1 MFIEDDE
8 LRNLY
13 KTASEE
19 HLQKLEAGFLLLER
33 QPEDLS
39 PLKELLRE
47 AHSLKGD
54 SRMLGVTEIESLI
67 HQIEHILGQIQQQQE
82 TMTPD
87 LSDRLYR
94 GLDAIGNLVQE
105 AVTGNPSGV
114 KTFQVLAML
123 MGAKEEVTEEE
134 VTEEDVTEEDVIEE
148 EVDVIE
154 EEVDVIEEE
163 TIGEEEIEKILPSS
177 FSPNSAP
184 ETPYRIDTIR
194 VNTHHLDDLVTQTGE
209 LSVTRIRIASIADE
223 IEELRSLWE
232 EWQRHTSLSS
242 QRDFPLGGGS
252 LIAPVMNHP
261 PANQNKANLTEKI
274 ENLIDRLSS
283 STREHSS
290 RLDSISTH
298 LEDRVRTL
306 RLLPLSN
313 LFNLF
318 PRLVRD
324 LARSQEKNIE
334 LTITGGET
342 NADKRILED
351 MKDPLIHL
359 LRNAIDHGIE
369 TPEEREKAGKPPTST
384 LRLTGSQTASQ
395 IIITISDDGRGL
407 DSDRIKRTAIAK
419 GIYQEEELAKWTR
432 SQLYNVIFL
441 PGFSTR
447 TDVTAVSGRGVGL
460 DVVRTNV
467 EQLKGSIEVDS
478 TPGQGTTFSLRL
490 GITLAT
496 ASVLLVK
503 VCNII
508 HAIPLEAVK
517 TTFFVAPQDIF
528 TLEGRETI
536 ALEGQATSIAHLA
549 TLLEL
554 EGETTSL
561 ENSLG
566 TPCILL
572 EIGDNRL
579 GLLVNELLDT
589 QEVVLKPQSQ
599 LLKRVRN
606 VSGATILGNGEVCT
620 ILNPGDLLRSV
631 QQGRTSP
638 TVSNSAIAT
647 IKKKLTILLA
657 EDSITIRTQEKR
669 ILEEAGYEVTTAVD
683 GLDGLNKLR
692 NGHFDAVI
700 SDIQMPNLDGL
711 QLAARIRQNPE
722 YNELPIILVT
732 SLASD
737 EDKKRGVE
745 AGANAYIPKG
755 SFDRD
760 ILLDTLKRL
769 V

>member
-1 MFIEDDE
+1 M
-8 LRNLY
+8 N
-13 KTASEE
+13 
-19 HLQKLEAGFLLLER
+19 
-33 QPEDLS
+33 
-39 PLKELLRE
+39 
-47 AHSLKGD
+47 
-54 SRMLGVTEIESLI
+54 
-67 HQIEHILGQIQQQQE
+67 
-82 TMTPD
+82 
-87 LSDRLYR
+87 
-94 GLDAIGNLVQE
+94 LDA
-105 AVTGNPSGV
+105 
-114 KTFQVLAML
+114 
-123 MGAKEEVTEEE
+123 
-134 VTEEDVTEEDVIEE
+134 
-148 EVDVIE
+148 
-154 EEVDVIEEE
+154 
-163 TIGEEEIEKILPSS
+163 
-177 FSPNSAP
+177 
-184 ETPYRIDTIR
+184 
-194 VNTHHLDDLVTQTGE
+194 
-209 LSVTRIRIASIADE
+209 
-223 IEELRSLWE
+223 
-232 EWQRHTSLSS
+232 
-242 QRDFPLGGGS
+242 
-252 LIAPVMNHP
+252 
-261 PANQNKANLTEKI
+261 ANQNKAQHLTEAI
-274 ENLIDRLSS
+274 EILLDRLSS

-298 LEDRVRTL
+298 LENRVRTL

-324 LARSQEKNIE
+324 LARSQQKNIE
-334 LTITGGET
+334 LAIAGGET

-369 TPEEREKAGKPPTST
+369 TPEEREKVGKPPTAN
-384 LRLTGSQTASQ
+384 LRITGSQTASQ

-407 DSDRIKRTAIAK
+407 DADRIKRTAIAK
-419 GIYQEEELAKWTR
+419 GLYREEDLDNWTR
-432 SQLYNVIFL
+432 SQLYNLIFL

-467 EQLKGSIEVDS
+467 EKLKGSIEVNS

-503 VCNII
+503 VCDII

-517 TTFFVAPQDIF
+517 TTFFVASQDIF

-554 EGETTSL
+554 EGGTSSL

-631 QQGRTSP
+631 QQGRISP

-647 IKKKLTILLA
+647 IKKKPAILLA

-669 ILEEAGYEVTTAVD
+669 ILEGAGYEVTTAVD

-700 SDIQMPNLDGL
+700 SDVQMPNLDGL
-711 QLAARIRQNPE
+711 QLAARIRQNPD

-755 SFDRD
+755 SFNRD